1 MDFKDIIK
9 RIKSFEERRKSPR
22 VLLDLPLEYRTQ
34 YNPRTRGGIVMDASE
49 IGFLIHSIESMLI
62 GTQLKIVLLYPW
74 GYGLAN
80 LEVSGEVV
88 WKKVDKK
95 ERRYLYGFKFNGILK
110 EDRYKLKG
118 LLRSELG
125 SPLPIS
131 IKSNVEKERFKRS

>member
-1 MDFKDIIK
+1 
-9 RIKSFEERRKSPR
+9 
-22 VLLDLPLEYRTQ
+22 
-34 YNPRTRGGIVMDASE
+34 MDASE

-74 GYGLAN
+74 GYGLTN